1 MDSLS
6 MDVLWNSMDLY
17 GFHGA
22 PRQPPTNFGKLLNLE
37 GFQKFVGGWVLGRLL
52 AIGSHWGAWGSSID
66 SCGFTWIPMD
76 FNGRLL
82 IFYEII

>member
-1 MDSLS
+1 MYMDSMELRGS
-6 MDVLWNSMDLY
+6 PPLY
-17 GFHGA
+17 
-22 PRQPPTNFGKLLNLE
+22 NFGKLLNLE

-66 SCGFTWIPMD
+66 SYGFTWIPMD

-82 IFYEII
+82 VFYESIEIPMNLFGFL